1 MRRARTVVDTWLSSP
16 VARILTLQENHMQE
30 VIRLMAESNC
40 SGLLASDDS
49 LAVYAMK
56 HRAVLHSNDSDFSR
70 FSGLNWRNPLV
81 V

>member
-1 MRRARTVVDTWLSSP
+1 M
-16 VARILTLQENHMQE
+16 ILPDINLLLNAHNLEVPQLQENHMQE

-40 SGLLASDDS
+40 SGLLASDAS